1 MLPVGN
7 AWFRAAALMETS
19 ALESFVAV
27 IEEGSVAAALRR
39 LQLTAGAVA
48 QRIRKLEK
56 DLGMR
61 LVIRAGR
68 AVRPT
73 DVGGRPSR
81 GLREPTRI
89 AAVPGLREA
98 AQLQRPQN
106 CCDAECPTGNI
117 SHNNKGLRRSDSLI
131 RSAERKKS
139 GHSQ

>member
-1 MLPVGN
+1 MSVVLPVGN

-106 CCDAECPTGNI
+106 CCDAEQVSSP
-117 SHNNKGLRRSDSLI
+117 SPVRALRLS
-131 RSAERKKS
+131 
-139 GHSQ
+139 